1 MRKRL
6 FAIALA
12 ATMAIATGC
21 GASSTTST
29 TAAPETTKA
38 AETTAAADSSAAET
52 SEAAKSEA
60 EAPAASGELE
70 TAAQADIDAA
80 AADNY
85 GFPKGTITWVVPGKA
100 GGGSDLATR
109 YLSEAMT
116 KELGITNTVTNY
128 DSNSVGHQAVAN
140 AQPDGSTI
148 MLATGALNIQWITG
162 NAEVNPKTDLTLIAA
177 LDDNG
182 FSALCAPVNAPF
194 DTFEEMVAYAKE
206 NPGKL
211 NAGMPSS
218 GNNTFQFGKLQQA
231 EDIQLNAVE
240 ASSESD
246 RLTNLAGGFIDLG
259 FVGIGNAQEYE
270 KAGKLKV
277 LGTMAGDGLTIADYD
292 ASLGDQYKTL
302 QEQGYDDLYWN
313 VKHYVYGPAG
323 MDETKVKEINAAMSV
338 LESNQACNEG
348 LKSIGHIPEW
358 HNVEDS
364 LKIRDA
370 EYAAEVEVG
379 EFLGKK
385 VND

>member
-1 MRKRL
+1 MKKRVL
-6 FAIALA
+6 AMAVA
-12 ATMAIATGC
+12 ATMAIVSGC
-21 GASSTTST
+21 GTGSTASTTA
-29 TAAPETTKA
+29 AAPETTKA
-38 AETTAAADSSAAET
+38 T
-52 SEAAKSEA
+52 EA
-60 EAPAASGELE
+60 AASGESTSTAEAAAPAVSDTLE

-85 GFPKGTITWVVPGKA
+85 GFPKGTITWVVAGKA

-116 KELGITNTVTNY
+116 KDLGITNTVTNY
-128 DSNSVGHQAVAN
+128 DSNTVGHQMVAN
-140 AQPDGSTI
+140 AQADGSTI

-162 NAEVNPKTDLTLIAA
+162 NADVNPKTDLTLIAA

-182 FSALCAPVNAPF
+182 FTALCAPVSAPF
-194 DTFEEMVAYAKE
+194 DTFDEMIAYAKE

-218 GNNTFQFGKLQQA
+218 GNNTFQFGKLQKEEGVQF
-231 EDIQLNAVE
+231 NAVE

-292 ASLGDQYKTL
+292 ASLSDNYKTL
-302 QEQGYDDLYWN
+302 QEQGHQELYWN

-323 MDETKVKEINAAMSV
+323 MDQDQVKKINAAMSV
-338 LESNQACNEG
+338 LESDADCNEG
-348 LKSIGHIPEW
+348 LRSVGHVPEW

-364 LKIRDA
+364 VVIRDA

-379 EFLGKK
+379 EFLGTK

>member
-1 MRKRL
+1 MKKRVL
-6 FAIALA
+6 AMAVA
-12 ATMAIATGC
+12 ATMAIVSGC
-21 GASSTTST
+21 GAGSTAST

-38 AETTAAADSSAAET
+38 TETT
-52 SEAAKSEA
+52 EA
-60 EAPAASGELE
+60 AASGESTASAEAAAPAVSDTLE

-85 GFPKGTITWVVPGKA
+85 GFPKGTITWVVAGKA

-116 KELGITNTVTNY
+116 KDLGITNTVTNY
-128 DSNSVGHQAVAN
+128 DSNTVGHQMVAN
-140 AQPDGSTI
+140 AQADGSTI

-162 NAEVNPKTDLTLIAA
+162 NADVNPKTDLTLIAA

-182 FSALCAPVNAPF
+182 FTALCAPVSAPY
-194 DTFEEMVAYAKE
+194 DTFDEMLAYAKE

-218 GNNTFQFGKLQQA
+218 GNNTFQFGKLQKEEGVQF
-231 EDIQLNAVE
+231 NAVE

-292 ASLGDQYKTL
+292 ASLSDNYKTL
-302 QEQGYDDLYWN
+302 QEQGHQELYWN

-323 MDETKVKEINAAMSV
+323 MDQDQVKKINAAMSV
-338 LESNQACNEG
+338 LESDADCNEG
-348 LKSIGHIPEW
+348 LRSVGHVPEW

-364 LKIRDA
+364 VAIRDA

-379 EFLGKK
+379 EFLGTK

>member
-1 MRKRL
+1 MKKRV
-6 FAIALA
+6 FAMAVA
-12 ATMAIATGC
+12 ATMAIVSGC
-21 GASSTTST
+21 GAGSTASTTA
-29 TAAPETTKA
+29 AAPETTKA
-38 AETTAAADSSAAET
+38 AEASAAESSAST
-52 SEAAKSEA
+52 AEAA
-60 EAPAASGELE
+60 APMVADTLE

-85 GFPKGTITWVVPGKA
+85 GFPKGTITWVVAGKA

-116 KELGITNTVTNY
+116 KDLGITNTVTNY
-128 DSNSVGHQAVAN
+128 DSNTVGHQMVAN
-140 AQPDGSTI
+140 AQADGSTI

-162 NAEVNPKTDLTLIAA
+162 NADVNPKTDLTLIAA

-182 FSALCAPVNAPF
+182 FTALCAPVSAPF
-194 DTFEEMVAYAKE
+194 DTFDEMLAYAKE

-218 GNNTFQFGKLQQA
+218 GNNTFQFGKLQKEEGVQF
-231 EDIQLNAVE
+231 NAVE

-259 FVGIGNAQEYE
+259 FVGVGNAQEYE

-292 ASLGDQYKTL
+292 ASLSDNYKTL
-302 QEQGYDDLYWN
+302 QEQGHQELYWN

-323 MDETKVKEINAAMSV
+323 MDQEQVKKINAAMSV
-338 LESNQACNEG
+338 LESDANCNEG
-348 LKSIGHIPEW
+348 LRSVGHVPEW

-364 LKIRDA
+364 VAIRDA

-379 EFLGKK
+379 EFLGTK

>member
-1 MRKRL
+1 MKKRV
-6 FAIALA
+6 FAMAAA
-12 ATMAIATGC
+12 ATMAIVSGC
-21 GASSTTST
+21 GAGSTASTTA
-29 TAAPETTKA
+29 AAPETTKA
-38 AETTAAADSSAAET
+38 AEASAAESSAST
-52 SEAAKSEA
+52 AEAA
-60 EAPAASGELE
+60 APTVADTLE

-85 GFPKGTITWVVPGKA
+85 GFPKGTITWVVAGKA

-116 KELGITNTVTNY
+116 KDLGITNTVTNY
-128 DSNSVGHQAVAN
+128 DSNTVGHQMVAN
-140 AQPDGSTI
+140 AQADGSTI
-148 MLATGALNIQWITG
+148 MLATSALNIQWITG
-162 NAEVNPKTDLTLIAA
+162 NADVNPKTDLTLIAA

-182 FSALCAPVNAPF
+182 FTALCAPVSAPF
-194 DTFEEMVAYAKE
+194 DTFDEMLAYVKE

-218 GNNTFQFGKLQQA
+218 GNNTFQFGKLQKEEGVQF
-231 EDIQLNAVE
+231 NAVE

-259 FVGIGNAQEYE
+259 FVGVGNAQEYE

-292 ASLGDQYKTL
+292 ASLSDNYKTL
-302 QEQGYDDLYWN
+302 QEQGHQELYWN

-323 MDETKVKEINAAMSV
+323 MDQEQVKKINAAMSV
-338 LESNQACNEG
+338 LESDANCNEG
-348 LKSIGHIPEW
+348 LRSVGHVPEW

-364 LKIRDA
+364 VAIRDA

-379 EFLGKK
+379 EFLGTK

>member
-1 MRKRL
+1 MKKRAL
-6 FAIALA
+6 ALA
-12 ATMAIATGC
+12 AAAIMTIVSGC
-21 GASSTTST
+21 GAGSTASTTA
-29 TAAPETTKA
+29 AAPETTKA
-38 AETTAAADSSAAET
+38 AETAAAENSAST
-52 SEAAKSEA
+52 TDAA
-60 EAPAASGELE
+60 APTVADTLE

-85 GFPKGTITWVVPGKA
+85 GFPKGTITWVVAGKA

-116 KELGITNTVTNY
+116 KDLGITNTVTNY
-128 DSNSVGHQAVAN
+128 DSNTVGHQMVAN
-140 AQPDGSTI
+140 AQADGSTI

-162 NAEVNPKTDLTLIAA
+162 NADVNPKTDLTLIAA

-182 FSALCAPVNAPF
+182 FTALCAPVSAPF
-194 DTFEEMVAYAKE
+194 DTFDEMLAYAKE

-218 GNNTFQFGKLQQA
+218 GNNTFQFGKLQKEEGVQF
-231 EDIQLNAVE
+231 NAVE

-292 ASLGDQYKTL
+292 ASLSDNYKTL
-302 QEQGYDDLYWN
+302 QEQGHQELYWN

-323 MDETKVKEINAAMSV
+323 MDQEQVKKINAAMSV
-338 LESNQACNEG
+338 LESDADCNEG
-348 LKSIGHIPEW
+348 LRSVGHVPEW

-364 LKIRDA
+364 VAIRDA

-379 EFLGKK
+379 EFLGTK

>member
-1 MRKRL
+1 MKKRV
-6 FAIALA
+6 FAMAVA
-12 ATMAIATGC
+12 ATMAIVSGC
-21 GASSTTST
+21 GAGSTAST
-29 TAAPETTKA
+29 TAAALETTKA
-38 AETTAAADSSAAET
+38 AEASAAESSAST
-52 SEAAKSEA
+52 AEAA
-60 EAPAASGELE
+60 APMVADTLE

-85 GFPKGTITWVVPGKA
+85 GFPKGTITWVVAGKA

-116 KELGITNTVTNY
+116 KDLGITNTVTNY
-128 DSNSVGHQAVAN
+128 DSNTVGHQMVAN
-140 AQPDGSTI
+140 AQADGSTI

-162 NAEVNPKTDLTLIAA
+162 NADVNPKTDLTLIAA

-182 FSALCAPVNAPF
+182 FTALCAPVSAPF
-194 DTFEEMVAYAKE
+194 DTFDEMLAYVKE

-218 GNNTFQFGKLQQA
+218 GNNTFQFGKLQKEEGVQF
-231 EDIQLNAVE
+231 NAVE

-259 FVGIGNAQEYE
+259 FVGVGNAQEYE

-292 ASLGDQYKTL
+292 ASLSDNYKTL
-302 QEQGYDDLYWN
+302 QEQGHQELYWN

-323 MDETKVKEINAAMSV
+323 MDQEQVKKINAAMSV
-338 LESNQACNEG
+338 LESDANCNEG
-348 LKSIGHIPEW
+348 LRSVGHVPEW

-364 LKIRDA
+364 VAIRDA

-379 EFLGKK
+379 EFLGTK

>member
-1 MRKRL
+1 M
-6 FAIALA
+6 AAA
-12 ATMAIATGC
+12 ATMAIVSGC
-21 GASSTTST
+21 GAGSTASTTA
-29 TAAPETTKA
+29 AAPETTKA
-38 AETTAAADSSAAET
+38 AEAAAPTVADT
-52 SEAAKSEA
+52 
-60 EAPAASGELE
+60 LE

-85 GFPKGTITWVVPGKA
+85 GFPKGTITWVVAGKA

-116 KELGITNTVTNY
+116 KDLGITNTVTNY
-128 DSNSVGHQAVAN
+128 DSNTVGHQMVAN
-140 AQPDGSTI
+140 AQADGSTI
-148 MLATGALNIQWITG
+148 MLATSALNIQWITG
-162 NAEVNPKTDLTLIAA
+162 NADVNPKTDLTLIAA

-182 FSALCAPVNAPF
+182 FTALCAPVSAPF
-194 DTFEEMVAYAKE
+194 DTFDEMLAYVKE

-218 GNNTFQFGKLQQA
+218 GNNTFQFGKLQKEEGVQF
-231 EDIQLNAVE
+231 NAVE

-292 ASLGDQYKTL
+292 ASLSDNYKTL
-302 QEQGYDDLYWN
+302 QEQGHQELYWN

-323 MDETKVKEINAAMSV
+323 MDQEQVKKINAAMSV
-338 LESNQACNEG
+338 LESDANCNEG
-348 LKSIGHIPEW
+348 LRSVGHVPEW

-364 LKIRDA
+364 VAIRDA

-379 EFLGKK
+379 EFLGTK

>member
-1 MRKRL
+1 MKKRL

-21 GASSTTST
+21 GSSSTSST
-29 TAAPETTKA
+29 TAAPATETKAAETTKA
-38 AETTAAADSSAAET
+38 AEAGASTETAA
-52 SEAAKSEA
+52 
-60 EAPAASGELE
+60 APAASVADVE

-80 AADNY
+80 AAENY

-116 KELGITNTVTNY
+116 KDLGITNTVTNF
-128 DSNSVGHQAVAN
+128 DSNTVGHQNVAN

-182 FSALCAPVNAPF
+182 YSALCAPVNAPYNTF
-194 DTFEEMVAYAKE
+194 DEMIEYAKQ

-302 QEQGYDDLYWN
+302 QEQGHDDLYWN

-323 MDETKVKEINAAMSV
+323 MDEAQVQKINAAMSV
-338 LESNQACNEG
+338 LESDADCNAG
-348 LKSIGHIPEW
+348 LRSVGHIPEW

-364 LKIRDA
+364 ITIRDA
-370 EYAAEVEVG
+370 EYAAEVEVA

>member
-1 MRKRL
+1 MKKRV
-6 FAIALA
+6 FAMAVA
-12 ATMAIATGC
+12 ATMAIVSGC
-21 GASSTTST
+21 GAGSTASTTA
-29 TAAPETTKA
+29 AAPETTKA
-38 AETTAAADSSAAET
+38 AEASAAESSAST
-52 SEAAKSEA
+52 AEAA
-60 EAPAASGELE
+60 APMVADTLE

-85 GFPKGTITWVVPGKA
+85 GFPKGTITWVVAGKA

-116 KELGITNTVTNY
+116 KDLGITNTVTNY
-128 DSNSVGHQAVAN
+128 DSNTVGHQMVAN
-140 AQPDGSTI
+140 AQADGSTI
-148 MLATGALNIQWITG
+148 MLATSALNIQWITG
-162 NAEVNPKTDLTLIAA
+162 NADVNPKTDLTLIAA

-182 FSALCAPVNAPF
+182 FTALCAPVSAPF
-194 DTFEEMVAYAKE
+194 DTFDEMLAYAKE

-218 GNNTFQFGKLQQA
+218 GNNTFQFGKLQKEEGVQF
-231 EDIQLNAVE
+231 NAVE

-292 ASLGDQYKTL
+292 ASLSDNYKTL
-302 QEQGYDDLYWN
+302 QEQGHQELYWN

-323 MDETKVKEINAAMSV
+323 MDQEQVKKINAAMSV
-338 LESNQACNEG
+338 LESDANCNEG
-348 LKSIGHIPEW
+348 LRSVGHVPEW

-364 LKIRDA
+364 VAIRDA

-379 EFLGKK
+379 EFLGTK

>member
-1 MRKRL
+1 MKKRL

-21 GASSTTST
+21 GSSSTSST
-29 TAAPETTKA
+29 IAAPATETKAAETTKA
-38 AETTAAADSSAAET
+38 AEAGASTETAA
-52 SEAAKSEA
+52 
-60 EAPAASGELE
+60 APAASVADVE

-80 AADNY
+80 AAENY

-116 KELGITNTVTNY
+116 KDLGITNTVTNF
-128 DSNSVGHQAVAN
+128 DSNTVGHQNVAN

-182 FSALCAPVNAPF
+182 YSALCAPVNAPYNTF
-194 DTFEEMVAYAKE
+194 DEMIEYAKQ

-302 QEQGYDDLYWN
+302 QEQGHEDLYWN

-323 MDETKVKEINAAMSV
+323 MDEAQVQKINAAMSV
-338 LESNQACNEG
+338 LESDADCNAG
-348 LKSIGHIPEW
+348 LRSVGHIPEW

-364 LKIRDA
+364 ITIRDA
-370 EYAAEVEVG
+370 EYAAEVEVA

>member
-1 MRKRL
+1 MKKRV
-6 FAIALA
+6 FAMAVA
-12 ATMAIATGC
+12 ATMAIVSGC
-21 GASSTTST
+21 GAGSTASTTA
-29 TAAPETTKA
+29 AAPETTKA
-38 AETTAAADSSAAET
+38 AEASAAESSAST
-52 SEAAKSEA
+52 AEAA
-60 EAPAASGELE
+60 APTVADTLE

-85 GFPKGTITWVVPGKA
+85 GFPKGTITWVVAGKA

-116 KELGITNTVTNY
+116 KDLGITNTVTNY
-128 DSNSVGHQAVAN
+128 DSNTVGHQMVAN
-140 AQPDGSTI
+140 AQADGSTI
-148 MLATGALNIQWITG
+148 MLATSALNIQWITG
-162 NAEVNPKTDLTLIAA
+162 NADVNPKTDLTLIAA

-182 FSALCAPVNAPF
+182 FTALCAPVSAPF
-194 DTFEEMVAYAKE
+194 DTFDEMLAYVKE

-218 GNNTFQFGKLQQA
+218 GNNTFQFGKLQKEEGVQF
-231 EDIQLNAVE
+231 NAVE

-259 FVGIGNAQEYE
+259 FVGVGNAQEYE

-292 ASLGDQYKTL
+292 ASLSDNYKTL
-302 QEQGYDDLYWN
+302 QEQGHQELYWN

-323 MDETKVKEINAAMSV
+323 MDQEQVKKINAAMSV
-338 LESNQACNEG
+338 LESDANCNEG
-348 LKSIGHIPEW
+348 LRSVGHVPEW

-364 LKIRDA
+364 VAIRDA

-379 EFLGKK
+379 EFLGTK

>member
-1 MRKRL
+1 MKKR
-6 FAIALA
+6 ALA
-12 ATMAIATGC
+12 MAVVATMAIVSGC
-21 GASSTTST
+21 GAGSTAST
-29 TAAPETTKA
+29 TAAASETTKA
-38 AETTAAADSSAAET
+38 AETSAAENST
-52 SEAAKSEA
+52 STTGA
-60 EAPAASGELE
+60 EASAVADTLE

-85 GFPKGTITWVVPGKA
+85 GFPSGTITWVVAGKA

-116 KELGITNTVTNY
+116 KDLGITNTVTNY
-128 DSNSVGHQAVAN
+128 DSNTVGHQMVAN
-140 AQPDGSTI
+140 AQADGSTI

-162 NAEVNPKTDLTLIAA
+162 NADVNPKTDLTLIAA

-182 FSALCAPVNAPF
+182 FTALCAPVSAPF
-194 DTFEEMVAYAKE
+194 DTFDEMIAYAKE

-218 GNNTFQFGKLQQA
+218 GNNTFQFGKLQQ
-231 EDIQLNAVE
+231 EEGIQLNAVE

-292 ASLGDQYKTL
+292 ASLSDNYKTL
-302 QEQGYDDLYWN
+302 QEQGHQELYWN

-323 MDETKVKEINAAMSV
+323 MDQDQVKKINAAMSV
-338 LESNQACNEG
+338 LESNADCNEG
-348 LKSIGHIPEW
+348 LRSVGHVPEW

-364 LKIRDA
+364 VAIRDA

-379 EFLGKK
+379 EFLGTK

>member
-1 MRKRL
+1 MKKR
-6 FAIALA
+6 ALA
-12 ATMAIATGC
+12 MAVVATMAIVSGC
-21 GASSTTST
+21 GAGSTAST
-29 TAAPETTKA
+29 TAAASETTKA
-38 AETTAAADSSAAET
+38 AETSAAENST
-52 SEAAKSEA
+52 STTGA
-60 EAPAASGELE
+60 EAPAVADTLE

-85 GFPKGTITWVVPGKA
+85 GFPSGTITWVVAGKA

-116 KELGITNTVTNY
+116 KDLGITNTVTNY
-128 DSNSVGHQAVAN
+128 DSNTVGHQMVAN
-140 AQPDGSTI
+140 AQADGSTI

-162 NAEVNPKTDLTLIAA
+162 NADVNPKTDLTLIAA

-182 FSALCAPVNAPF
+182 FTALCAPVNAPF
-194 DTFEEMVAYAKE
+194 DTFDEMIAYAKE

-218 GNNTFQFGKLQQA
+218 GNNTFQFGKLQQ
-231 EDIQLNAVE
+231 EEGIQLNAVE

-292 ASLGDQYKTL
+292 ASLSDNYKTL
-302 QEQGYDDLYWN
+302 QEQGHQELYWN

-323 MDETKVKEINAAMSV
+323 MDQDQVKKINAAMSV
-338 LESNQACNEG
+338 LESNADCNEG
-348 LKSIGHIPEW
+348 LRSVGHVPEW

-364 LKIRDA
+364 VAIRDA

-379 EFLGKK
+379 EFLGTK

>member
-1 MRKRL
+1 M
-6 FAIALA
+6 AVA
-12 ATMAIATGC
+12 ATMAIVSGC
-21 GASSTTST
+21 GAGSTASTTA
-29 TAAPETTKA
+29 AAPETTKA
-38 AETTAAADSSAAET
+38 AEASAAESSAST
-52 SEAAKSEA
+52 AEAA
-60 EAPAASGELE
+60 APTVADTLE

-85 GFPKGTITWVVPGKA
+85 GFPKGTITWVVAGKA

-116 KELGITNTVTNY
+116 KDLGITNTVTNY
-128 DSNSVGHQAVAN
+128 DSNTVGHQMVAN
-140 AQPDGSTI
+140 AQADGSTI

-162 NAEVNPKTDLTLIAA
+162 NADVNPKTDLTLIAA

-182 FSALCAPVNAPF
+182 FTALCAPVSAPF
-194 DTFEEMVAYAKE
+194 DTFDEMLAYAKE

-218 GNNTFQFGKLQQA
+218 GNNTFQFGKLQKEEGVQF
-231 EDIQLNAVE
+231 NAVE

-259 FVGIGNAQEYE
+259 FVGVGNAQEYE

-292 ASLGDQYKTL
+292 ASLSDNYKTL
-302 QEQGYDDLYWN
+302 QEQGHQELYWN

-323 MDETKVKEINAAMSV
+323 MDQEQVKKINAAMSV
-338 LESNQACNEG
+338 LESDANCNEG
-348 LKSIGHIPEW
+348 LRSVGHVPEW

-364 LKIRDA
+364 VAIRDA

-379 EFLGKK
+379 EFLGTK

>member
-1 MRKRL
+1 MKKRVL
-6 FAIALA
+6 AMAVA
-12 ATMAIATGC
+12 ATMAIVSGC
-21 GASSTTST
+21 GAGSTASTTA
-29 TAAPETTKA
+29 AAPETTKA
-38 AETTAAADSSAAET
+38 T
-52 SEAAKSEA
+52 EA
-60 EAPAASGELE
+60 AASGESTASAEAAAPAVSDTLE

-85 GFPKGTITWVVPGKA
+85 GFPKGTITWVVAGKA

-116 KELGITNTVTNY
+116 KDLGITNTVTNY
-128 DSNSVGHQAVAN
+128 DSNTVGHQMVAN
-140 AQPDGSTI
+140 AQADGSTI

-162 NAEVNPKTDLTLIAA
+162 NADVNPKTDLTLIAA

-182 FSALCAPVNAPF
+182 FTALCAPVSAPF
-194 DTFEEMVAYAKE
+194 DTFDEMIAYAKE

-218 GNNTFQFGKLQQA
+218 GNNTFQFGKLQKEEGVQF
-231 EDIQLNAVE
+231 NAVE

-292 ASLGDQYKTL
+292 ASLSDNYKTL
-302 QEQGYDDLYWN
+302 QEQGHQELYWN

-323 MDETKVKEINAAMSV
+323 MDQDQVKKINAAMSV
-338 LESNQACNEG
+338 LESDADCNEG
-348 LKSIGHIPEW
+348 LRSVGHVPEW

-364 LKIRDA
+364 VAIRDA

-379 EFLGKK
+379 EFLGTK

>member
-1 MRKRL
+1 M
-6 FAIALA
+6 AVA
-12 ATMAIATGC
+12 ATMAIVSGC
-21 GASSTTST
+21 GTGSTASTTA
-29 TAAPETTKA
+29 AAPETTKA
-38 AETTAAADSSAAET
+38 T
-52 SEAAKSEA
+52 EA
-60 EAPAASGELE
+60 AASGESTSTAEAAAPAVSDTLE

-85 GFPKGTITWVVPGKA
+85 GFPKGTITWVVAGKA

-116 KELGITNTVTNY
+116 KDLGITNTVTNY
-128 DSNSVGHQAVAN
+128 DSNTVGHQMVAN
-140 AQPDGSTI
+140 AQADGSTI

-162 NAEVNPKTDLTLIAA
+162 NADVNPKTDLTLIAA

-182 FSALCAPVNAPF
+182 FTALCAPVSAPF
-194 DTFEEMVAYAKE
+194 DTFDEMLTYAKE

-218 GNNTFQFGKLQQA
+218 GNNTFQFGKLQKEEGVQF
-231 EDIQLNAVE
+231 NAVE

-292 ASLGDQYKTL
+292 ASLSDNYKTL
-302 QEQGYDDLYWN
+302 QEQGHQELYWN

-323 MDETKVKEINAAMSV
+323 MDQDQVKKINAAMSV
-338 LESNQACNEG
+338 LESDADCNEG
-348 LKSIGHIPEW
+348 LRSVGHVRNGIM
-358 HNVEDS
+358 
-364 LKIRDA
+364 
-370 EYAAEVEVG
+370 
-379 EFLGKK
+379 
-385 VND
+385 

>member
-1 MRKRL
+1 MKKRV
-6 FAIALA
+6 FAMAVA
-12 ATMAIATGC
+12 ATMAIVSGC
-21 GASSTTST
+21 GAGSTASTTA
-29 TAAPETTKA
+29 AAPETTKA
-38 AETTAAADSSAAET
+38 AEASAAESSAST
-52 SEAAKSEA
+52 AEAA
-60 EAPAASGELE
+60 APTVADTLE

-85 GFPKGTITWVVPGKA
+85 GFPKGTITWVVAGKA

-116 KELGITNTVTNY
+116 KDLGITNTVTNY
-128 DSNSVGHQAVAN
+128 DSNTVGHQMVAN
-140 AQPDGSTI
+140 AQADGSTI
-148 MLATGALNIQWITG
+148 MLATSALNIQWITG
-162 NAEVNPKTDLTLIAA
+162 NADVNPKTDLTLIAA

-182 FSALCAPVNAPF
+182 FTALCAPVSAPF
-194 DTFEEMVAYAKE
+194 DTFDEMLAYVKE

-218 GNNTFQFGKLQQA
+218 GNNTFQFGKLQKEEGVQF
-231 EDIQLNAVE
+231 NAVE

-292 ASLGDQYKTL
+292 ASLSDNYKTL
-302 QEQGYDDLYWN
+302 QEQGHQELYWN

-323 MDETKVKEINAAMSV
+323 MDQEQVKKINAAMSV
-338 LESNQACNEG
+338 LESDANCNEG
-348 LKSIGHIPEW
+348 LRSVGHVPEW

-364 LKIRDA
+364 VAIRDA

-379 EFLGKK
+379 EFLGTK

>member
-1 MRKRL
+1 MKKRTL
-6 FAIALA
+6 AMAVA
-12 ATMAIATGC
+12 ATMMIVSGC
-21 GASSTTST
+21 GAGSTASTTA
-29 TAAPETTKA
+29 AAPETTKA
-38 AETTAAADSSAAET
+38 AETSATETSAAENST
-52 SEAAKSEA
+52 STTEVAAPTVA
-60 EAPAASGELE
+60 DTLE

-85 GFPKGTITWVVPGKA
+85 GFPEGTITWVVAGKA

-116 KELGITNTVTNY
+116 KDLGITNTVTNY
-128 DSNSVGHQAVAN
+128 DSNTVGHQMVAN
-140 AQPDGSTI
+140 AQADGSTI

-162 NAEVNPKTDLTLIAA
+162 NADVNPKTDLTLIAA

-182 FSALCAPVNAPF
+182 FTALCAPVSAPF
-194 DTFEEMVAYAKE
+194 DTFDEMIAYAKE

-218 GNNTFQFGKLQQA
+218 GNNTFQFGKLQKE
-231 EDIQLNAVE
+231 EDVQFNAVE

-292 ASLGDQYKTL
+292 ASLSDNYKTL
-302 QEQGYDDLYWN
+302 QEQGHQELYWN

-323 MDETKVKEINAAMSV
+323 MDQDQVKKINAAMSV
-338 LESNQACNEG
+338 LESDADCNEG
-348 LKSIGHIPEW
+348 LRSVGHVPEW

-364 LKIRDA
+364 VAIRDA

-379 EFLGKK
+379 EYLGTK

>member
-1 MRKRL
+1 MKKRV
-6 FAIALA
+6 FAMAVA
-12 ATMAIATGC
+12 ATMAIVSGC
-21 GASSTTST
+21 GAGSTASTTA
-29 TAAPETTKA
+29 AAPETTKA
-38 AETTAAADSSAAET
+38 AEASAAESSAST
-52 SEAAKSEA
+52 AEAA
-60 EAPAASGELE
+60 APMVADTLE

-85 GFPKGTITWVVPGKA
+85 GFPKGTITWVVAGKA

-116 KELGITNTVTNY
+116 KDLGITNTVTNY
-128 DSNSVGHQAVAN
+128 DSNTVGHQMVAN
-140 AQPDGSTI
+140 AQADGSTI

-162 NAEVNPKTDLTLIAA
+162 NADVNPKTDLTLIAA

-182 FSALCAPVNAPF
+182 FTALCAPVSAPF
-194 DTFEEMVAYAKE
+194 DTFDEMLAYVKE

-218 GNNTFQFGKLQQA
+218 GNNTFQFGKLQKEEGVQF
-231 EDIQLNAVE
+231 NAVE

-292 ASLGDQYKTL
+292 ASLSDNYKTL
-302 QEQGYDDLYWN
+302 QEQGHQELYWN

-323 MDETKVKEINAAMSV
+323 MDQEQVKKINAAMSV
-338 LESNQACNEG
+338 LESDANCNEG
-348 LKSIGHIPEW
+348 LRSVGHVPEW

-364 LKIRDA
+364 VAIRDA

-379 EFLGKK
+379 EFLGTK